1 MPKKEI
7 ISEIERKH
15 VITLLDHNKR
25 VDGRALTEIRPI
37 EIETGLYVKAE
48 GSARIKMGKT
58 QVAVGV
64 KAGLGTPFPDTPD
77 KGVFTTMAELVPLA
91 SPIFETG
98 PPNENAIELARVVD
112 RGVRESQCLDLK
124 SEEMVFIPG
133 EKVRILFLD
142 LYIMDH
148 DGNLF
153 DACALGAA
161 AALLNAKINKV
172 KVNSGKGEV
181 EILDERI
188 PLPIIR
194 EKLPVSTTFARINN
208 YQIIDPCLAEENV
221 MDTRLTLSITK
232 EGNIVAA
239 QKGLPGFFKYEEIQ
253 SLNKLAQEKSQELH
267 KLINSEVE

>member
-15 VITLLDHNKR
+15 VITLLEHNKR

-37 EIETGLYVKAE
+37 EIETGLIEKAE

-58 QVAVGV
+58 QVIVGV
-64 KAGLGTPFPDTPD
+64 KTGLGTPFPDTPD
-77 KGVFTTMAELVPLA
+77 RGVFTTMAELVPLA

-112 RGVRESQCLDLK
+112 RGVRESKCLDLK

-172 KVNSGKGEV
+172 EVNSDKGEV

-188 PLPIIR
+188 PLPLIR

-208 YQIIDPCLAEENV
+208 YQIIDPCLAEEHV
-221 MDTRLTLSITK
+221 MDARLTLSITK
-232 EGNIVAA
+232 EGSIVAA

-253 SLNKLAQEKSQELH
+253 SLNKLAQEKTQELH
-267 KLINSEVE
+267 KLIDSEVE